1 MTKLTPAASANV
13 ESFPSSQK
21 TCLIVRE
28 TCEVDG
34 TWCHLNQ
41 VRKCCPTVFGL
52 ALANF
57 VTELQQRLET
67 RLQIQEL
74 NSKLNRLDTVVT
86 DAKALAVYVN
96 LVSGFDWK
104 AGEFADG

>member
-1 MTKLTPAASANV
+1 
-13 ESFPSSQK
+13 
-21 TCLIVRE
+21 
-28 TCEVDG
+28 
-34 TWCHLNQ
+34 
-41 VRKCCPTVFGL
+41 
-52 ALANF
+52 